1 MSIKHKPM
9 SRTSKKHA
17 RRAGMQS
24 SDILLSDATPFH
36 VREAYKALRTNVM
49 FSIAG
54 NEGKVIGV
62 TSAVPGEGKSS
73 TIINL
78 AITFAEIGNKVILLD
93 CDLRQP
99 NLQRITSVEPG
110 PGLAEVLARFVK
122 LDDVIQST
130 GYDKLDIV
138 YSGDIPPN
146 PAELLGSKNMEVLI
160 EELKER
166 YDYVLID
173 TPPVNVV
180 TDAVVLSR
188 LIDGLILVTRENI
201 SRRDEL
207 LYAVNSLQFVNA
219 RLIGTVLNDK
229 VLQTKRSYRYGR
241 YKGYYA
247 REYMDDRRD

>member
-1 MSIKHKPM
+1 MSIKQKSM

-17 RRAGMQS
+17 RRAGRLS
-24 SDILLSDATPFH
+24 EGILLSDSTPFH

-78 AITFAEIGNKVILLD
+78 AITFAEIGNKVIFLD
-93 CDLRQP
+93 CDLRRP
-99 NLQRITSVEPG
+99 NLQRITDVEPG
-110 PGLAEVLARFVK
+110 PGLAEVLARFVE
-122 LDDVIQST
+122 LDEVIQPSK
-130 GYDKLDIV
+130 YDKLDII

-146 PAELLGSKNMEVLI
+146 PAELLGSKNMEALI
-160 EELKER
+160 EELRER

-247 REYMDDRRD
+247 SEYMDDRRD

>member
-1 MSIKHKPM
+1 
-9 SRTSKKHA
+9 
-17 RRAGMQS
+17 
-24 SDILLSDATPFH
+24 
-36 VREAYKALRTNVM
+36 
-49 FSIAG
+49 
-54 NEGKVIGV
+54 
-62 TSAVPGEGKSS
+62 
-73 TIINL
+73 
-78 AITFAEIGNKVILLD
+78 
-93 CDLRQP
+93 
-99 NLQRITSVEPG
+99 
-110 PGLAEVLARFVK
+110 
-122 LDDVIQST
+122 
-130 GYDKLDIV
+130 
-138 YSGDIPPN
+138 
-146 PAELLGSKNMEVLI
+146 MEVLI